1 MRRINQI
8 IRYAWVICAI
18 ALLTQCDKS
27 DPGGEGKDDPL
38 VFTGLTAARDTIFT
52 EDTTRL
58 SAAASGYN
66 ITYSWWVEKGDLIGS
81 GPEIIFVAT
90 PCTVGNNP
98 ITCTVTDGNQ
108 QSKSLVVT
116 VTVL

>member
-1 MRRINQI
+1 MKYINQI
-8 IRYAWVICAI
+8 IKCLCVIGSLI
-18 ALLTQCDKS
+18 LLAQCDKP
-27 DPGGEGKDDPL
+27 DPGGEGKDEPL
-38 VFTGLTAARDTIFT
+38 VFNRLTAARDTIFT

-116 VTVL
+116 VTVF